1 VTYDW
6 RLPLPER
13 DEPDCPGI
21 IMVAGLSALS
31 GALVVVAVWV
41 VTALL

>member
-6 RLPLPER
+6 KLPLPER
-13 DEPDCPGI
+13 DEPDRPGMI
-21 IMVAGLSALS
+21 ILAGVSALS
-31 GALVVVAVWV
+31 GALAVVAVWV